1 MADDLHK
8 HQLVRWKGKVY
19 CLTRLGFGLNVA
31 PKIMSKILKTVL
43 GEDKDVE
50 GATSS
55 YIDDIYV
62 DVTKVGATSVI
73 EHLRRFGLEAKQPE
87 MLEGGT
93 ALGLRL
99 ERDGDGGLNFSRGS
113 EVPGIPERRSKP
125 HSQKSGVE
133 PLYYSGPSDCKK

>member
-1 MADDLHK
+1 
-8 HQLVRWKGKVY
+8 
-19 CLTRLGFGLNVA
+19 
-31 PKIMSKILKTVL
+31 MSKILKMVL

-62 DVTKVGATSVI
+62 DVMKVEATRVI

-87 MLEGGT
+87 VLEGGT

-99 ERDGDGGLNFSRGS
+99 ERDRDGGLNFSRGS
-113 EVPGIPERRSKP
+113 EVPEIPERMSK
-125 HSQKSGVE
+125 
-133 PLYYSGPSDCKK
+133 